1 MRQVRRRNRCGAEPH
16 GHQRRSPSNSALQ
29 SSSPLRRYL
38 LSWTLLL
45 ATSLGMF
52 LLLTGHR
59 ERDVTRDGAGVYLS
73 GTSVEIGNL
82 PSVPDDPSTDSDGDG
97 LPDALE
103 ATLAARYAPIVILA
117 PDERNRPASIGWLL
131 ARVQTLPGN
140 EFGDSVRAGS
150 SDPRDWV
157 TYVHVFPRLDGRISV
172 QYWFFYPF
180 NDGPLWFDHEGDW
193 EHVTVDVDREGGAV
207 DVSFAQHADNN
218 PGVTRPW
225 FDVNKAGEHPV
236 VLSALGSHASYPDQP
251 GVRWF
256 ERTSG
261 CTDVS
266 THRSDLAHLG
276 KRVDWS
282 TWANVGTPSVR
293 PPPSVSR
300 RTMGQPRPF
309 SVVATSTSGPDV
321 PARLSGCRP
330 ERLSFSASA
339 NHGSGFDY

>member
-1 MRQVRRRNRCGAEPH
+1 
-16 GHQRRSPSNSALQ
+16 
-29 SSSPLRRYL
+29 
-38 LSWTLLL
+38 
-45 ATSLGMF
+45 MF

-97 LPDALE
+97 LPDAFE

-207 DVSFAQHADNN
+207 YVSFAQHADNN

-266 THRSDLAHLG
+266 TCTDPIWRTWEKGGLVNMGERGHTLG
-276 KRVDWS
+276 APAAFRFTGRWGS
-282 TWANVGTPSVR
+282 HGHFPWLR
-293 PPPSVSR
+293 PA
-300 RTMGQPRPF
+300 PR
-309 SVVATSTSGPDV
+309 GPMFQ
-321 PARLSGCRP
+321 R
-330 ERLSFSASA
+330 
-339 NHGSGFDY
+339 GFQAAAPKG